1 MQTLKPSTK
10 EFIQVCRESFAP
22 GTFLSVAT
30 LEAKL
35 PSELVTKFK
44 SYPGGMGNLLG
55 LWVRQNTGLTR
66 TNRQEYSRAGRP
78 VSVYL
83 YSGETT
89 TKTRETLES
98 GEEVDVFRREISAP
112 TKLPTVKLLQQ
123 AMDLIEEALEQL
135 GVEAKAQRKL
145 DELKSLLAQD

>member
-1 MQTLKPSTK
+1 MQTLKTSTK

-66 TNRQEYSRAGRP
+66 TDRQEYSKAGRP

-83 YSGETT
+83 YSGEPT
-89 TKTRETLES
+89 TKAK
-98 GEEVDVFRREISAP
+98 EVAPCPSTFAP

-135 GVEAKAQRKL
+135 GAEAKAQRKL

>member
-1 MQTLKPSTK
+1 MKDIKLSTK
-10 EFIQVCRESFAP
+10 EFIRVCREHFVP

-55 LWVRQNTGLTR
+55 LWARQNTGLVR
-66 TNRQEYSRAGRP
+66 TDRQEYSRAGRP

-83 YSGETT
+83 YSGVLGKADAPTPP
-89 TKTRETLES
+89 KA
-98 GEEVDVFRREISAP
+98 EVFTP

-135 GVEAKAQRKL
+135 GVEARAQKKL
-145 DELKSLLAQD
+145 EALRDILNEA

>member
-1 MQTLKPSTK
+1 MKDAKPSVK
-10 EFIQVCRESFAP
+10 EFTQVCREHFVP
-22 GTFLSVAT
+22 GTNLSIAT

-35 PSELVTKFK
+35 PSELVAKFK

-55 LWVRQNTGLTR
+55 LWSRQNNGLSKTD
-66 TNRQEYSRAGRP
+66 RQEYSKAGRP

-83 YSGETT
+83 YSGERT
-89 TKTRETLES
+89 TKTR
-98 GEEVDVFRREISAP
+98 EVDVFRREVVAP

-135 GVEAKAQRKL
+135 GVEARAQKKL
-145 DELKSLLAQD
+145 DELKAILKDT